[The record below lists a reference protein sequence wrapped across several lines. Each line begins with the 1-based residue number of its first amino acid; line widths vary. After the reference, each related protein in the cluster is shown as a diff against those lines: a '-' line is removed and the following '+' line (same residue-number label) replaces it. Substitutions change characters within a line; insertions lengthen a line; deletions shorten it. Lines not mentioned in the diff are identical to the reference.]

1 MASQLQRFAE
11 MTGFKVHANIAYG
24 RMSGIF
30 FNVAYASMSIAC
42 TISAF
47 VKRDAGVDLIETKA
61 FLAENKKK
69 YKPAEPLFDGQSI
82 TVTLQSS
89 TVVKAQ
95 KAAEFIQEF
104 SKMLCANGYR
114 SECAFC
120 GSNEN
125 LGYTVQDGRV
135 MEACPACHEKF
146 ENIVTELKEER
157 EQTGSYLRG
166 TIGAVAGGII
176 GIIPWVLIGMLGYIA
191 AISGAVMAF
200 LAYKGYLL
208 FKGKRGRGMLFI
220 VIAVLIVFTYAAVIV
235 NQTIADYQYL
245 TDLGYYDIPVFGLFG
260 MELTA
265 PFYPEEAGYL
275 WGQIGLGW
283 LFAGLGSFILL
294 KNIRKE
300 SLGKDI
306 EVTRLPSDTSK

>member
-11 MTGFKVHANIAYG
+11 MTGFKVHENIAYG
-24 RMSGIF
+24 RLSGIF
-30 FNVAYASMSIAC
+30 FNIAYASMSIAC
-42 TISAF
+42 TVSAH
-47 VKRDAGVDLIETKA
+47 VKREAGVDLIETKA

-69 YKPAEPLFDGQSI
+69 YKAAEPVSDGQSI
-82 TVTLQSS
+82 TITLQSS
-89 TVVKAQ
+89 TVLKAE

-104 SKMLCANGYR
+104 SQFLSANGYR

-120 GSNEN
+120 SGNEN

-166 TIGAVAGGII
+166 AIGAVVGGII
-176 GIIPWVLIGMLGYIA
+176 GIIPWALIGLLGYIA
-191 AISGAVMAF
+191 AISGAIMAF
-200 LAYKGYLL
+200 LTYKGYLL

-235 NQTIADYQYL
+235 NQTITDYQYL
-245 TDLGYYDIPVFGLFG
+245 TGLGYYDIPVFELFG
-260 MELTA
+260 MELAA
-265 PFYPEEAGYL
+265 PFYPEDAGYL
-275 WGQIGLGW
+275 WAQIGLGW
-283 LFAGLGSFILL
+283 LFAGLGSFLYL
-294 KNIRKE
+294 RNIRKE

-306 EVTRLPSDTSK
+306 EVTRLPDDTNK